1 MTIDF
6 EKDQEEVLDKTTN
19 INKLADKIKELQA
32 HQKQLEVQED
42 SIKQKKKD
50 IELLSGEVIPTM
62 LSEMGLSYLKLQDGS
77 SIEVKTN
84 YSATITQANKENAFK
99 WLRENGLGDI
109 IKNEISVS
117 FGRNEDNKAAD
128 YAELAKGQG
137 LEPQQKLKVE
147 PMTLKALVRERIE
160 AGKEMPTEL
169 FNVFIGNK
177 DNNKKE
183 TITMSEV
190 QEKKKNEIS
199 TNLFE
204 ADAGQGLNMTQ
215 EDLALPFL
223 KVLGQLSPE
232 CNKRDAK
239 HVEGAEPGM
248 IINTV
253 TGEVYDGVKGIDV
266 VPVHYKRQHIE
277 WQDRGESQGAPV
289 KIYDAGDDLPSTT
302 RDKFNKDRLANG
314 NYLENTASHFVV
326 ILGDSPTTAL
336 LSMKATQLKVS
347 RKWNSMMMGL
357 KMQGKNGMFT
367 PPTYS
372 HIYKLKTV
380 QQSNDKGTWF
390 GWDVSRVGPIS
401 DPGIYKI
408 AKDFGANVSKGDVKV
423 KHGEQESKSDSPY

>member
-42 SIKQKKKD
+42 LIKQKKKD

-147 PMTLKALVRERIE
+147 PMTLKALVRERME

-169 FNVFIGNK
+169 FNIYVGNK
-177 DNNKKE
+177 T
-183 TITMSEV
+183 TI
-190 QEKKKNEIS
+190 
-199 TNLFE
+199 
-204 ADAGQGLNMTQ
+204 
-215 EDLALPFL
+215 
-223 KVLGQLSPE
+223 
-232 CNKRDAK
+232 KRK
-239 HVEGAEPGM
+239 
-248 IINTV
+248 
-253 TGEVYDGVKGIDV
+253 
-266 VPVHYKRQHIE
+266 Q
-277 WQDRGESQGAPV
+277 
-289 KIYDAGDDLPSTT
+289 
-302 RDKFNKDRLANG
+302 
-314 NYLENTASHFVV
+314 
-326 ILGDSPTTAL
+326 
-336 LSMKATQLKVS
+336 
-347 RKWNSMMMGL
+347 
-357 KMQGKNGMFT
+357 
-367 PPTYS
+367 
-372 HIYKLKTV
+372 
-380 QQSNDKGTWF
+380 
-390 GWDVSRVGPIS
+390 
-401 DPGIYKI
+401 
-408 AKDFGANVSKGDVKV
+408 
-423 KHGEQESKSDSPY
+423 